1 LKELEMRGCSPTI
14 NIRKCLS
21 AAALKRWPKCAK
33 TTALNP
39 PPPTVQNPTQS
50 RRL

>member
-21 AAALKRWPKCAK
+21 AAALKRWPKFVK
-33 TTALNP
+33 NTPLNP
-39 PPPTVQNPTQS
+39 PPPPPSSESNS
-50 RRL
+50 K